1 MLAPLLQRKNM
12 FTVLERKQLS
22 KNEIHEFL
30 NSGRGNRFTPYREI
44 LDELNSKPFGFKI
57 KFKVPSGFKFHAP
70 YTTAESMGFTFSYKT
85 ISKNTIEMVKLESKN
100 KKFVNENGDVENVT
114 LTNVFNDI
122 FDAGEK
128 LPVYQYDGH
137 GSMPK
142 IIDMAFRKIGDEA
155 IILAKSDKTIR
166 TNANKK
172 GIALSI
178 KRVSK
183 ALRSGGLSEYRTLR
197 VDSDN
202 SYVRSARKHK
212 I

>member
-1 MLAPLLQRKNM
+1 M
-12 FTVLERKQLS
+12 FTILEKKQLS
-22 KNEIHEFL
+22 KTEIDEFL
-30 NSGRGNRFTPYREI
+30 NSGRGSRFTPYREI
-44 LDELNSKPFGFKI
+44 LDELNSKPYGFKI
-57 KFKVPSGFKFHAP
+57 RFKVPTGFKFHAP

-85 ISKNTIEMVKLESKN
+85 IAKNTIEMVKLESKN
-100 KKFVNENGDVENVT
+100 KKFINQNGDEENVT
-114 LTNVFNDI
+114 FTNTFNDI
-122 FDAGEK
+122 FGTGEK
-128 LPVYQYDGH
+128 LPVYQYTGH

-142 IIDMAFRKIGDEA
+142 IIDVAFRKIGDEA

-178 KRVSK
+178 KTVSK
-183 ALRSGGLSEYRTLR
+183 SPRSGGLTEYRTLR

-202 SYVRSARKHK
+202 SYVRAARKHK